1 MSLVQS
7 LGGKALRPSVPK
19 SEIRQPFQILETNFG
34 FWDTSIK

>member
-19 SEIRQPFQILETNFG
+19 SEIRQPFQNLRRE
-34 FWDTSIK
+34 FWIVGYSP